1 MASATKNLCT
11 ESKRADQTVRGRQQL
26 EQAQTMNEEETDT
39 LENQLK
45 EAKFMLAES
54 ERKYDDIARKLGRM
68 ETDLER
74 SMERAETGENKIINL
89 EEELKVVGN
98 NLQQLEVSE
107 EKANVREEGYQKNI
121 HDLIQ
126 RLKTTET
133 RAENAEMNIQRL
145 NIRIDQVE
153 DDLLSEKMKIKA
165 VSDDLDGTFRDMANL
180 QCCSM
185 MHSPIGYFQIL

>member
-1 MASATKNLCT
+1 
-11 ESKRADQTVRGRQQL
+11 
-26 EQAQTMNEEETDT
+26 MNEEETDT

-74 SMERAETGENKIINL
+74 SNERAECGENKIISL

-107 EKANVREEGYQKNI
+107 EKAYVREEGYQKKSS
-121 HDLIQ
+121 L
-126 RLKTTET
+126 TC
-133 RAENAEMNIQRL
+133 
-145 NIRIDQVE
+145 
-153 DDLLSEKMKIKA
+153 
-165 VSDDLDGTFRDMANL
+165 LDML
-180 QCCSM
+180 WY
-185 MHSPIGYFQIL
+185 SPFS